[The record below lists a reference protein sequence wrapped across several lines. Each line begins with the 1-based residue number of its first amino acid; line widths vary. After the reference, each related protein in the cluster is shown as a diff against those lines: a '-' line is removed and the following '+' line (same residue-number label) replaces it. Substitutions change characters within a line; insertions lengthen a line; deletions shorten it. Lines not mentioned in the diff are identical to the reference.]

1 MTGNNK
7 GNETQ
12 SGYLYFVKTF
22 PEKRSIVSPEGYNS
36 SRARIKGE
44 SSQYIPTIRISG
56 TDALAT
62 SSKKEETLSHNI
74 DICQ

>member
-1 MTGNNK
+1 MTPN
-7 GNETQ
+7 Q
-12 SGYLYFVKTF
+12 DIFVKTF
-22 PEKRSIVSPEGYNS
+22 PEKRSIVRLKVYNLLKAS
-36 SRARIKGE
+36 IKLQ
-44 SSQYIPTIRISG
+44 SSQYIHIPKKTIRISG

>member
-1 MTGNNK
+1 MRQN
-7 GNETQ
+7 Q
-12 SGYLYFVKTF
+12 DIFVKTF
-22 PEKRSIVSPEGYNS
+22 PEKRSIVSLEVYNLS
-36 SRARIKGE
+36 KASIKLK
-44 SSQYIPTIRISG
+44 SSQDHPKKTIRISG